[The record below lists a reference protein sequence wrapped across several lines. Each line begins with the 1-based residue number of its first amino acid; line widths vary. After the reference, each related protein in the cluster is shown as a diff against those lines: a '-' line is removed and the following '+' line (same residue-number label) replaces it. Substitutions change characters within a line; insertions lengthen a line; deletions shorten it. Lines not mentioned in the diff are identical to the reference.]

1 MAEPEVV
8 ETVETEA
15 VETKADQETETTFT
29 RSDLDRE
36 ADKRVAKA
44 LEKQKKDMEAKLA
57 AAKSEGERLAK
68 MSADEKAAEEAKAK
82 MDALTQREQ
91 AVKQKELSLATRA
104 LLSDS
109 GLPDSLADSL
119 TVLGDAD
126 AIKQVVET
134 LKATVDDGIKQGIQ
148 ANARTTAP
156 SNGDSQLKDAD
167 DPFQAILKQYEK

>member
-1 MAEPEVV
+1 MAEEPQ
-8 ETVETEA
+8 A
-15 VETKADQETETTFT
+15 PQTETTETPETTEPTEVTFT
-29 RSDLDRE
+29 QSDLDRE
-36 ADKRVAKA
+36 ADRRVAKA
-44 LEKQKKDMEAKLA
+44 LEKQKADMQAEIE

-109 GLPDSLADSL
+109 GLPDDLADSL

-126 AIKQVVET
+126 AIKQAVET
-134 LKATVDDGIKQGIQ
+134 LKATVDDGIRQGIQ

-156 SNGDSQLKDAD
+156 SNGSSTLKDAD
-167 DPFQAILKQYEK
+167 DPFQVILKQYEK

>member
-1 MAEPEVV
+1 MAEEPQ
-8 ETVETEA
+8 A
-15 VETKADQETETTFT
+15 PQTETTETPETTEVTFT
-29 RSDLDRE
+29 QSDLDRE
-36 ADKRVAKA
+36 ADRRVAKA
-44 LEKQKKDMEAKLA
+44 LEKQKADMQAKIE

-109 GLPDSLADSL
+109 GLPDGLADSL

-126 AIKQVVET
+126 AIKQAVET

-156 SNGDSQLKDAD
+156 SNGSSTLKDAD

>member
-1 MAEPEVV
+1 MAEEPQ
-8 ETVETEA
+8 A
-15 VETKADQETETTFT
+15 PQTETTETPETTEPTEVTFT
-29 RSDLDRE
+29 QSDLDRE
-36 ADKRVAKA
+36 ADRRVAKA
-44 LEKQKKDMEAKLA
+44 LEKQKADMQAKIE

-82 MDALTQREQ
+82 MDALKQREQ

-109 GLPDSLADSL
+109 GLPDGLADSL

-126 AIKQVVET
+126 AIKQAVET
-134 LKATVDDGIKQGIQ
+134 LKATVDEGIKQGIQ

>member
-1 MAEPEVV
+1 MAEEPQ
-8 ETVETEA
+8 A
-15 VETKADQETETTFT
+15 PQTETTETPETTEPTEVTFT
-29 RSDLDRE
+29 QSDLDRE
-36 ADKRVAKA
+36 ADRRVAKA
-44 LEKQKKDMEAKLA
+44 LEKQKADMQAKIE

-109 GLPDSLADSL
+109 GLPDGLADSL

-126 AIKQVVET
+126 AIKQAVET

-156 SNGDSQLKDAD
+156 SNSSSALKDAD